1 LLLLKFRDR
10 VEASEACR
18 EGGRKEASTMAYQLE
33 GRILEVCD
41 CNVLCPCWIG
51 EDPDNGTCD
60 SIVAYHIDEGTVD
73 GVDVSG
79 LTFASLAHF
88 PGNIFQGNWKVVAYV
103 DDEATDEQEEA
114 LLNVFTG
121 KLGGPL
127 ADFAQLIGEV
137 VAVERAPITF
147 TVEEGKGSLKIGSG
161 MTPVAEADM
170 ASYMGATE
178 KPTTLQETVFSTI
191 PGSPA
196 YVSKAT
202 KYRRNSSDY
211 GLRNVDLENHNA
223 IQGHF
228 KFEAA

>member
-1 LLLLKFRDR
+1 
-10 VEASEACR
+10 
-18 EGGRKEASTMAYQLE
+18 MAYQLE

-51 EDPDNGTCD
+51 EDPDNGTCEAV
-60 SIVAYHIDEGTVD
+60 VAYHIDRGTVD

-79 LTFASLAHF
+79 RTYASLTHI
-88 PGNIFQGNWKVVAYV
+88 PGNIFAGNWKIAAYL
-103 DDEATDEQEEA
+103 DDGATDEQQEA
-114 LLNVFTG
+114 LLGVFTG

-137 VAVERAPITF
+137 VTVERAPISF
-147 TVEEGKGSLKIGSG
+147 DVEGGKGTLKIGSG
-161 MTPVAEADM
+161 TAPVVEADM
-170 ASYMGATE
+170 DSYVGATE
-178 KPTTLQETVFSTI
+178 KPTVLQETVFSTI

-196 YVSKAT
+196 YVSKASR
-202 KYRRNSSDY
+202 YLRNSSVH
-211 GLRNVDLENHNA
+211 GLRDMDISDNNA

>member
-1 LLLLKFRDR
+1 
-10 VEASEACR
+10 
-18 EGGRKEASTMAYQLE
+18 MAYELE
-33 GRILEVCD
+33 GRLLEVCN

-60 SIVAYHIDEGTVD
+60 AINTWHIDKGSVD

-79 LTFASLAHF
+79 RTLAMLVHI
-88 PGNIFQGNWKVVAYV
+88 PGNVLQGSWKAVVYI
-103 DDEATDEQEEA
+103 DDEATEEQQEA

-121 KLGGPL
+121 KLGGPI
-127 ADFAQLIGEV
+127 ADMAQLVGEV

-147 TVEEGKGSLKIGSG
+147 TVEEGKGSLRIGSG
-161 MTPVAEADM
+161 VTPVAEADM

-202 KYRRNSSDY
+202 RYRRNSSNY
-211 GLRNVDLENHNA
+211 GLKDIDLEGHNA
-223 IQGHF
+223 IQGYFH
-228 KFEAA
+228 FEAA

>member
-1 LLLLKFRDR
+1 
-10 VEASEACR
+10 
-18 EGGRKEASTMAYQLE
+18 MAYKLE
-33 GRILEVCD
+33 GRLLEVCD

-51 EDPDNGTCD
+51 EDPDNGTCEAV
-60 SIVAYHIDEGTVD
+60 VAYHIDQGTVD

-79 LTFASLAHF
+79 RTFASLTHI
-88 PGNIFQGNWKVVAYV
+88 PGNIFQGNWKVVVYV
-103 DDEATDEQEEA
+103 DEGATDEQQGA
-114 LLNVFTG
+114 LLDVFTG

-147 TVEEGKGSLKIGSG
+147 TVEEGEGSLRIGSG
-161 MTPVAEADM
+161 MRPVVEADM
-170 ASYMGATE
+170 ASYVGATE

-196 YVSKAT
+196 YVSKAA
-202 KYRRNSSDY
+202 KYRRNSSGY
-211 GLRNVDLENHNA
+211 GLKDMDLEGNNA

-228 KFEAA
+228 SFEAA

>member
-1 LLLLKFRDR
+1 
-10 VEASEACR
+10 
-18 EGGRKEASTMAYQLE
+18 MAYQLE
-33 GRILEVCD
+33 GRLLEVCN

-60 SIVAYHIDEGTVD
+60 AVVAYHVDKGTVD

-79 LTFASLAHF
+79 HTFASLTYI
-88 PGNIFQGNWKVVAYV
+88 PGNIFQGNWKTAVFV
-103 DDEATDEQEEA
+103 DEGATEEQQEA
-114 LLNVFTG
+114 LLKVFTG
-121 KLGGPL
+121 QLGGPL
-127 ADFAQLIGEV
+127 EDFAQLIGEV

-147 TVEEGKGSLKIGSG
+147 TVEEGKGSLRIGSG
-161 MTPVAEADM
+161 MSPVVEADM

-202 KYRRNSSDY
+202 KYRRNSQQY
-211 GLRNVDLENHNA
+211 GLDNMNLENNNA

>member
-1 LLLLKFRDR
+1 
-10 VEASEACR
+10 
-18 EGGRKEASTMAYQLE
+18 MAYQLE
-33 GRILEVCD
+33 GRLLEVCD

-60 SIVAYHIDEGTVD
+60 AVVAYHIDKGTVD

-79 LTFASLAHF
+79 HTFAGLAHI
-88 PGNIFQGNWKVVAYV
+88 PGNIFEGNWRVVVFV
-103 DDEATDEQEEA
+103 DDEATSEQQEA

-137 VAVERAPITF
+137 IAVESAPITF
-147 TVEEGKGSLKIGSG
+147 AVEEGKGSLRIGSG
-161 MTPVAEADM
+161 MTSAVETDM

-196 YVSKAT
+196 YVSKAS
-202 KYRRNSSDY
+202 KYRRNSSAY
-211 GLRNVDLENHNA
+211 GLRDINIQNNNA

-228 KFEAA
+228 RFEAA

>member
-1 LLLLKFRDR
+1 
-10 VEASEACR
+10 V
-18 EGGRKEASTMAYQLE
+18 
-33 GRILEVCD
+33 
-41 CNVLCPCWIG
+41 
-51 EDPDNGTCD
+51 
-60 SIVAYHIDEGTVD
+60 VAYHVDQGAVD

-79 LTFASLAHF
+79 RTFASLAHI

-103 DDEATDEQEEA
+103 DDETTDEQEEA

-137 VAVERAPITF
+137 IAVERAPITF
-147 TVEEGKGSLKIGSG
+147 TVEEGKGSLRIGSG
-161 MTPVAEADM
+161 MTPVVEADT

-196 YVSKAT
+196 YVSKAA
-202 KYRRNSSDY
+202 KYRRNSSGY
-211 GLRNVDLENHNA
+211 GLRDMDLSNNNA

>member
-1 LLLLKFRDR
+1 
-10 VEASEACR
+10 
-18 EGGRKEASTMAYQLE
+18 MAYQLE
-33 GRILEVCD
+33 GRLLEVCN
-41 CNVLCPCWIG
+41 CNILCPCWVG

-60 SIVAYHIDEGTVD
+60 AVVAWHIDEGTVD

-79 LTFASLAHF
+79 RTFAGLAHI
-88 PGNIFQGNWKVVAYV
+88 PGNILAGNWKVVAFV
-103 DDEATDEQEEA
+103 DDEASDEQQEA

-121 KLGGPL
+121 NLGGPL
-127 ADFAQLIGEV
+127 ADLAQLIGEV
-137 VAVERAPITF
+137 VAVERVPITF
-147 TVEEGKGSLKIGSG
+147 DVEEGKGSLRIGTG
-161 MTPVAEADM
+161 MNPAAEADM

-202 KYRRNSSDY
+202 KYRRNSSNY
-211 GLRNVDLENHNA
+211 GLRDLDIQNNNA